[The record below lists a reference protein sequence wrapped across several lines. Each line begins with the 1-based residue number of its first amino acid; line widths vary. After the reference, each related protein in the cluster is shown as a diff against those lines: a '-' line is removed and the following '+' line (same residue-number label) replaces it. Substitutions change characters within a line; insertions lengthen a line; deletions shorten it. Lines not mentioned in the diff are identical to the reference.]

1 VEIFEIP
8 PKDVEIPQRAI
19 AARMGFKGVGEIP
32 DEFKHRYD
40 EAMSI
45 AMKIAKPV
53 VAIENFPVYSPKTSQ
68 KGILIDTIEITGTLA
83 KSQLG
88 KSVEVTAMLATLG
101 SDLDDEIAKFH
112 EDGEELKSFMLDA
125 IGSELVEYVA
135 RHVDGELRSRKSLK
149 GSARI
154 APGYVDLSISLN
166 AWFAFKLG
174 KFISVKSDPQSFTFL
189 PRKTISAFIGW
200 SN

>member
-1 VEIFEIP
+1 MEIFEIS

-19 AARMGFKGVGEIP
+19 AARMGFKGIGKIP
-32 DEFKHRYD
+32 DEFKSRYD
-40 EAMSI
+40 EAIST
-45 AMKIAKPV
+45 ALEIAKPIAAV
-53 VAIENFPVYSPKTSQ
+53 ENFHMNPESNGK
-68 KGILIDTIEITGTLA
+68 IFIDTIEITGMLA

-88 KSVEVTAMLATLG
+88 KSVEITAMLVTLG
-101 SDLDDEIAKFH
+101 STIDDEIEKLH
-112 EDGEELKSFMLDA
+112 EEGEELKSFMIDA

-135 RHVDGELRSRKSLK
+135 RLIDGNLRSKTSLK

-154 APGYVDLSISLN
+154 APGYVDLPITLN
-166 AWFAFKLG
+166 AWFASKLG
-174 KFISVKSDPQSFTFL
+174 KFISVRADPQSFTFL

>member
-1 VEIFEIP
+1 MEIFEIS

-19 AARMGFKGVGEIP
+19 AARMGFKGIGKIP
-32 DEFKHRYD
+32 DEFKSRYD
-40 EAMSI
+40 EAISI
-45 AMKIAKPV
+45 AFEIAKPIAAV
-53 VAIENFPVYSPKTSQ
+53 ENFHMNQESNGK
-68 KGILIDTIEITGTLA
+68 ILIDTIEITGMLA

-88 KSVEVTAMLATLG
+88 KSVEMTAMLVTLG
-101 SDLDDEIAKFH
+101 SAIDDEIAKLH
-112 EDGEELKSFMLDA
+112 EDGEELKSFMIDA

-135 RHVDGELRSRKSLK
+135 RWVDGNLRSKTSLK

-154 APGYVDLSISLN
+154 APGYVDLPITLN
-166 AWFAFKLG
+166 AWFASKFG
-174 KFISVKSDPQSFTFL
+174 KFISVRSDPQSFTFL

>member
-1 VEIFEIP
+1 MEIFEIP

-32 DEFKHRYD
+32 DEFRHRYD

-45 AMKIAKPV
+45 AMEITKPV
-53 VAIENFPVYSPKTSQ
+53 VAIENFPVYPPKISQ
-68 KGILIDTIEITGTLA
+68 KGIFIDTIEITGTLA

-88 KSVEVTAMLATLG
+88 KSVEITAMLVTLG
-101 SDLDDEIAKFH
+101 SALDDKINEFH

-135 RHVDGELRSRKSLK
+135 RRIDGNLRSKTKLK

-154 APGYVDLSISLN
+154 APGYVDLPISLN
-166 AWFAFKLG
+166 AWFTS
-174 KFISVKSDPQSFTFL
+174 KFGEAISVKSDPQSFTFL